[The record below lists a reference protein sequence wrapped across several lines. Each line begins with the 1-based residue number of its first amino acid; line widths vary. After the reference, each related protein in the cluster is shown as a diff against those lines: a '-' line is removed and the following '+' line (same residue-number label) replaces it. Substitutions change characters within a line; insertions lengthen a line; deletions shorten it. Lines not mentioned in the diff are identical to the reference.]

1 MATYVRALLRHLPEL
16 DPFYSTFPKNNFL
29 WNNFCM
35 PYWQFRN
42 QWSLYHSPSYTG
54 PLINLRP
61 LVLSVHDI
69 SYLVRPEWYPYASGP
84 FRRAYYE
91 ASIRAAERVIVPS
104 DFSAEE
110 IIRLFP
116 HSASKIRRVHL
127 GVSSEF
133 YPDPDRAAA
142 VAEELGLPSEY
153 LLHVGDLHNRRNI
166 PRIIQ
171 VGKKLGIPV
180 VLVGRIFDR
189 ELRLPE
195 GIRVLSGL
203 SVEDLRGVYSGAS
216 VFLYASLYEGFGLPL
231 LEAMAC
237 GIPVVAARRASIP
250 EVCGDAAILVEP
262 QVEALSEGV
271 RTAQGEKSNWVALGL
286 QRASR
291 FSWKATA
298 AGTRRIYQEL
308 LG

>member
-1 MATYVRALLRHLPEL
+1 MATYVRELLRYLPEL
-16 DPFYSTFPKNNFL
+16 DPLDSTFPKNNFL
-29 WNNFCM
+29 WNNVYLPFCQLRKRW
-35 PYWQFRN
+35 P
-42 QWSLYHSPSYTG
+42 LYHSPSYTG
-54 PLINLRP
+54 PLVNVRP

-69 SYLVRPEWYPYASGP
+69 SYLVRPEWYPYTSGP
-84 FRRAYYE
+84 LRRAYYE
-91 ASIRAAERVIVPS
+91 ASIRVAERVIVPS
-104 DFSAEE
+104 DFSADEVT
-110 IIRLFP
+110 RLFP
-116 HSASKIRRVHL
+116 HSGSKIRRIHL

-133 YPDPDRAAA
+133 FPDPERAALVREA
-142 VAEELGLPSEY
+142 LELPSEY

-171 VGKKLGIPV
+171 VGKKLQMPV

-195 GIRVLSGL
+195 GIRLLSGL
-203 SVEDLRGVYSGAS
+203 SQEDLRGVYSGAA

-237 GIPVVAARRASIP
+237 GIPVVAARRTAIP
-250 EVCGDAAILVEP
+250 EVCGEAAILVEP
-262 QVEALSEGV
+262 QVEGLAEGV
-271 RTAQGEKSNWVALGL
+271 RMALEQRSSWVERGL
-286 QRASR
+286 KRAEQ

-298 AGTRRIYQEL
+298 EGTRRIYQEL